1 MDKEPM
7 ELIEKELED
16 LKAAVAEIKDTQA
29 KYVREHHQ
37 LELKL
42 LEMKG
47 DIHYIK
53 QSQDKLLGNLN
64 KVLFI
69 IGGGFITAAVAW
81 IVGGGL
87 SQ

>member
-1 MDKEPM
+1 MDREPM
-7 ELIEKELED
+7 ELVEKELED
-16 LKAAVAEIKDTQA
+16 LKSAIAEIKETQA

-42 LEMKG
+42 LEMRG

-53 QSQDKLLGNLN
+53 ENQDKLLGNLN

-69 IGGGFITAAVAW
+69 IGGGFIAAAVTW
-81 IVGGGL
+81 IVGGGM